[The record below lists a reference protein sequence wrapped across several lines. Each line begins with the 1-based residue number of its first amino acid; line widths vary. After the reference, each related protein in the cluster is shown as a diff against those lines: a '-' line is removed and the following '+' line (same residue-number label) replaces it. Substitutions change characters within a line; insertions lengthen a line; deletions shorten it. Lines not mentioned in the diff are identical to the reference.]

1 MMKDLCETL
10 NVEIA
15 TGPGYTP
22 TSNAIA
28 ERHHAVVDRILEKM
42 LEEKP
47 EIDPQDAL
55 GWAIHA
61 HNSYPGTYGWSP
73 FQLTYVRNPKLP
85 GIGGDKLP
93 ALSGTITEAVAGHL
107 DNLLSAQRNYRGC

>member
-1 MMKDLCETL
+1 M
-10 NVEIA
+10 EIA
-15 TGPGYTP
+15 TGQGYRP
-22 TSNAIA
+22 TSNAIV

-47 EIDPQDAL
+47 DMNPQDAL

-61 HNSYPGTYGWSP
+61 CNIYPGTYGWSL
-73 FQLTYVRNPKLP
+73 FQLTYGRNPKAP

-93 ALSGTITEAVAGHL
+93 ALSGTITEALAGHL
-107 DNLLSAQRNYRGC
+107 DNLLSAQRNY